1 MKKFVVILLT
11 VVLLSGGVFVFG
23 GDDEGISCIESV
35 NPGEIASN
43 IEESW

>member
-23 GDDEGISCIESV
+23 GDDEGIASFESL
-35 NPGEIASN
+35 NPGEIVSY